1 MPDYQDS
8 NLPMIQTIRSNGMA
22 GMAFHTVKKD
32 PICAKNHKNRT
43 YLNKTLHIGQ
53 EGLNG

>member
-1 MPDYQDS
+1 
-8 NLPMIQTIRSNGMA
+8 MA

-43 YLNKTLHIGQ
+43 YLNKTLHIGP
-53 EGLNG
+53 EGLNGE